1 MLMTRQLGLCD
12 SDVLI
17 RLDRNA
23 NQYCPEA
30 PSWRGMLEYKTSV
43 CDEYVDVCVYLKS

>member
-1 MLMTRQLGLCD
+1 MTRQLGLCD

-17 RLDRNA
+17 ILDRNA

-30 PSWRGMLEYKTSV
+30 PYWRGILEYNTSV
-43 CDEYVDVCVYLKS
+43 SGEYVDVCVYLMS